1 MEAVKVDRSKVMSRA
16 WKIFKGGRYSKSF
29 SICLRRA
36 WEVEKSNIAYAAK
49 LEEIKAN
56 IRIPN
61 RNIETPAMYAARSSW
76 NMDYYAN
83 NRYNGD

>member
-16 WKIFKGGRYSKSF
+16 WKIFKGGRYSTSF
-29 SICLRRA
+29 GVCLRRA

-49 LEEIKAN
+49 QEEIKAN
-56 IRIPN
+56 TRIPN
-61 RNIETPAMYAARSSW
+61 RVAETSTAYAARSSW
-76 NMDYYAN
+76 NMNYYAN